1 MPFKDHDL
9 NQALNNLREMEKE
22 VEELLKDFFVS
33 KNQSLMV
40 SENGWTPHID
50 MYETTE
56 AYVVK
61 VDISGMNKKDVK
73 VQLNQRELII
83 TGIRIDKGD
92 EGRNHFHIAEI
103 AYGPFSRRIDLPD
116 EVDEN
121 KIVAQY
127 EEGYLK
133 ILVPKAKKEQ
143 INPVIIPITD
153 E

>member
-33 KNQSLMV
+33 KNQTLMV

-103 AYGPFSRRIDLPD
+103 AYGPFSRRINLPD